1 MRSLKRWYGRCILE
15 KGKETFLWAFIAF
28 GISVGISRAIVLDVE
43 KGKAIFGYLYIKGY
57 HIHHFYWGILLLIS
71 SSWLALIRYK
81 RLHRRVFKGIASI
94 MFGGGL
100 GLIVDE
106 FWLLLTEFGI
116 KGNSQSYYAIITRD
130 ELLLQLMRDNYW
142 APQSYYAIG
151 VTSAIF
157 LAYLLFL
164 RAD

>member
-1 MRSLKRWYGRCILE
+1 MASLKRWYGRCILE
-15 KGKETFLWAFIAF
+15 KGKETFLWAFVAF

-81 RLHRRVFKGIASI
+81 RMHRRVFKGIASI

-100 GLIVDE
+100 GLVTDE
-106 FWLLLTEFGI
+106 FGLLLTMEFGI
-116 KGNSQSYYAIITRD
+116 KG
-130 ELLLQLMRDNYW
+130 NYW